1 MSWCGRETMLQQR
14 TVVEVEPVQPRDDVA
29 GRRTALSKTSVDVV
43 VLEEV
48 K

>member
-29 GRRTALSKTSVDVV
+29 GWRTMLSKMSVNVV
-43 VLEEV
+43 VLEEL